1 MMAVSIRASEDG
13 DRDWGAS
20 PEFAEAIAASVAE
33 CFPVFHD
40 EPVVITLQ
48 NMANGPMI
56 VQDTCLPDGEA
67 IIFLGIDGP
76 RWAQLAF
83 QFAHEFCHHIADQRT
98 MPWDRF
104 HWIEEAICETAS
116 LFALRSM
123 AKKWSI
129 APPYPFW
136 QDYAEKLDEY
146 TSVWISKEDHCLP
159 VGLRFD
165 TWLSERLPLLEAN
178 PYQREDNTIIAKKL
192 LPIFERDP
200 AGWHALRRLHSWPR
214 PLDATLAEF
223 CAVWAEACSA
233 EHHPVIEAIGE
244 LLDV

>member
-1 MMAVSIRASEDG
+1 MAVRIQASRDG

-20 PEFAEAIAASVAE
+20 PEFADAIAASAAE
-33 CFPVFHD
+33 CFAVFDD
-40 EPVVITLQ
+40 EPVVITLL

-56 VQDTCLPDGEA
+56 VQDTSLPDGEA

-76 RWAQLAF
+76 YWAQLAF

-104 HWIEEAICETAS
+104 RWIEEAICETAS
-116 LFALRSM
+116 LFALRCM

-136 QDYAEKLDEY
+136 QDYAEKLKEY
-146 TSVWISKEDHCLP
+146 TSKRMSKADHCLP
-159 VGLRFD
+159 GGLRFD
-165 TWLSERLPLLEAN
+165 TWLSERLPLLEAD
-178 PYQREDNTIIAKKL
+178 PCRREDNTIIAKKL

-214 PLDATLAEF
+214 PPDATLAEF
-223 CAVWAEACSA
+223 FADWAKACSA
-233 EHHPVIEAIGE
+233 EHQAVIEAIGE